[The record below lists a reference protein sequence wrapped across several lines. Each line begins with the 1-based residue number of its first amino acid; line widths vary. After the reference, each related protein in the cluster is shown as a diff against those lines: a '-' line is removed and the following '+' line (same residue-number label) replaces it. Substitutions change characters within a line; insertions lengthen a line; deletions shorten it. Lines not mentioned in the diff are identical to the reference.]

1 MASGY
6 KPVVGRPIV
15 TAELES
21 ERQLS
26 DALVSEFLEKE
37 MIVLGAQMYN
47 FSVSSQLKASTDKIA
62 QPGQTLSYN
71 PTIAMSVLR
80 SKQTLELKA
89 EGLPDTILYSEESV
103 VVNVQIFNVSMTIRR
118 AGETLR

>member
-1 MASGY
+1 M
-6 KPVVGRPIV
+6 
-15 TAELES
+15 ES